1 MITGVTVER
10 QKLLMIFDN
19 AATKQILY
27 DCKEE
32 ARTCY
37 GTSPYSC
44 LGCRMIWSKISHRYW
59 NTKLLNKALT
69 LDMNRTEQ
77 LNFHQ
82 QDKVLRPDSGSQQR
96 STGQAVPLE
105 NPVLKGRIH
114 LLCACVRATQLTDT
128 WECLGLPFPG
138 VHRKCGMSRNALG
151 RFIQFVSHPNS
162 SCAGSS
168 YWQYQHCSGMDF
180 TLINY

>member
-1 MITGVTVER
+1 MQQRNKSSMIAKRR
-10 QKLLMIFDN
+10 QEPAMGQAL
-19 AATKQILY
+19 ILALDAGWY
-27 DCKEE
+27 E
-32 ARTCY
+32 AR
-37 GTSPYSC
+37 
-44 LGCRMIWSKISHRYW
+44 LQISHRYW

-96 STGQAVPLE
+96 STGRALPLE

-162 SCAGSS
+162 SWAGSS